1 MNICPVCRTI
11 AKSAPVQ
18 DPVQGFVALARAQA
32 GKEEEEESFDA
43 DIFDSFFSVKKLKAG
58 RSRRTMIEIP

>member
-11 AKSAPVQ
+11 AKSAPVR

-32 GKEEEEESFDA
+32 GKEEEESFDA

-58 RSRRTMIEIP
+58 RSRRTVIEIP